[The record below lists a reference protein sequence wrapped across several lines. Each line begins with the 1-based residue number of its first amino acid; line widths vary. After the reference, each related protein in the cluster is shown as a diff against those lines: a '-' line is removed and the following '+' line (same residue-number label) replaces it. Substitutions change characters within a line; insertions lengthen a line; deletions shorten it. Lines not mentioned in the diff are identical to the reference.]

1 MRKGLRIF
9 LIVFIV
15 LLIAVGASLWQQ
27 YAYQRDYQAALEN
40 SNFLRWSHTVAAENI
55 EYAVIRRGYG
65 ADAPKY
71 VLSPEEI
78 EAACEIFHT
87 FPVEELSLTNDGKG
101 YAFLSGQD
109 ADINFYIN
117 DGKDEFEFRYRPS
130 NPSELYIRSNSEMGD
145 SFQDLGNRWT
155 THDALIDFMLSHAPA
170 N

>member
-1 MRKGLRIF
+1 MRKGTRVF
-9 LIVFIV
+9 LILLAV
-15 LLIAVGASLWQQ
+15 LLVAVGGSLWQR
-27 YAYQRDYQAALEN
+27 YAYQRGYQAALEN
-40 SNFLRWSHTVAAENI
+40 SNFLRWSHTVAAEDI

-65 ADAPKY
+65 ADTLKY
-71 VLSPEEI
+71 VLSLEEI
-78 EAACEIFHT
+78 EAACEILHT
-87 FPVEELSLTNDGKG
+87 FPVEDFSLTNDGKG

-155 THDALIDFMLSHAPA
+155 THEVLIDFMLSHAPA